1 MTDFAR
7 EDDELARDLDRYR
20 RRRSS
25 PGWRLRAPLRTAEH
39 VLRRAVADSRLRSVP
54 VSAVRS
60 ALADLTLTGD
70 RTALDRSDRVAVIA
84 SYSRTSRL
92 SRSLVTLVD
101 EFESNGYVVVL
112 VRASESTGLPSWPD
126 GVRSPSIV
134 ITKPNVGYD
143 FGSWATALAV
153 LPQIATKSNVILAND
168 SLLGP
173 FTSLSSM
180 LSAFE
185 GSASDVWGAT
195 DTAEHIPHLQSYLLG
210 FRDGVLAHR
219 ALRSFWRTIRVIDD
233 KDTIVARY
241 EIGLSRL
248 LATEGFLMRPWF
260 DHRHIVPEGGNPT
273 TVGGSRLVEA
283 GFPFVKRILIENP
296 DVFPDAEVARTLVVD
311 RFGEDVQ
318 DWI

>member
-1 MTDFAR
+1 MTDFAHA
-7 EDDELARDLDRYR
+7 DDELARELDQYR

-25 PGWRLRAPLRTAEH
+25 LGWRLRAPLRTAEH
-39 VLRRAVADSRLRSVP
+39 VLRRAVADSRQRSLP
-54 VSAVRS
+54 VSAVRA
-60 ALADLTLTGD
+60 ALSDVTVTGV
-70 RTALDRSDRVAVIA
+70 RAALDRSDRVAVIA
-84 SYSRTSRL
+84 SYSRTPRL
-92 SRSLVTLVD
+92 SRSLVALVD

-112 VRASESTGLPSWPD
+112 VRASESKGIPSWPA
-126 GVRSPSIV
+126 GVRPPSIV
-134 ITKPNVGYD
+134 MTKPNVGYD

-173 FTSLSSM
+173 FTSLSPM

-195 DTAEHIPHLQSYLLG
+195 DTTEYIPHLQSYLLG

-233 KDTIVARY
+233 KDTIVVRY

-248 LATEGFLMRPWF
+248 LATEGFLTRSWF
-260 DHRHIVPEGGNPT
+260 DHRRIVPDGGNPT
-273 TVGGSRLVEA
+273 TVGGSRLLEA

-296 DVFPDAEVARTLVVD
+296 HVFPDAVISEKIVAQ
-311 RFGEDVQ
+311 RFGENVR
-318 DWI
+318 DWS